1 MRVRCDLA
9 QHRDAA
15 RESVDVVHREIDPR
29 FVGCSQQV
37 QDGVRRTSHGDV
49 ERHGVLEGRLGGDRA
64 RQHRLVAFVVVA
76 CGVADDELG
85 RRLEEPPAVGV
96 RGQQGSVARQGEPQ
110 GLGQAVHRIGGKHS
124 GTRTASGAGPTF
136 DFLDICIAATAVCT
150 HDHGVDQIYS
160 LAVEITGFHRASG
173 YKNRRNIQTH
183 SSHQHARSDFV
194 TITDTKQSVYLMGV
208 GHVFHTV
215 GDDFPRRKRV

>member
-1 MRVRCDLA
+1 MGGYNGTVAGKR
-9 QHRDAA
+9 Q
-15 RESVDVVHREIDPR
+15 SQR
-29 FVGCSQQV
+29 FVETV
-37 QDGVRRTSHGDV
+37 
-49 ERHGVLEGRLGGDRA
+49 HGVGCKHA
-64 RQHRLVAFVVVA
+64 R
-76 CGVADDELG
+76 
-85 RRLEEPPAVGV
+85 
-96 RGQQGSVARQGEPQ
+96 
-110 GLGQAVHRIGGKHS
+110 
-124 GTRTASGAGPTF
+124 TRTASGAGPTL

-150 HDHGVDQIYS
+150 HDHSVDQIYS

-215 GDDFPRRKRV
+215 GDDFPRRKRVQHPVVAHGDSVVDGYGIEFGCEASAFFY